1 MDSNPYQK
9 SIDKTLTKI
18 IIVMKI
24 IVLSTSPDR
33 TTITLE
39 KIGSTIDHMDHEF
52 PNMFS

>member
-1 MDSNPYQK
+1 MDYNPSNQ
-9 SIDKTLTKI
+9 SLGKTLTKI

-24 IVLSTSPDR
+24 IVLATSPDR